1 MADVPVQL
9 IVAAFNNEQAADE
22 ALAKLNE
29 FKKER
34 AIAILDAAVIKRDAN
49 NKLHIKETA
58 DMGGG
63 KGAVVGGVLG
73 GIIGLIAGPPGVVLG
88 GAIGAAVGGLTAKFV
103 DAGIPDDRLRE
114 LGDALKPN
122 QSAIVAIIEHIWVEQ
137 VQAELAKQG
146 ADVMTQ
152 ALKED
157 IAAQL
162 AQGKEVSYTAIGTAA
177 GAAVARTVTDGDK
190 ADVSVIAA
198 NREGDVVVG
207 AGEMKMVPPPAA
219 ESKAVEPTASAAP
232 IEAKPTDTPPADN
245 NPAEGATD
253 APKPT

>member
-1 MADVPVQL
+1 MGDVPVQL
-9 IVAAFNNEQAADE
+9 IVAAFNSETAADD
-22 ALAKLNE
+22 ALTSLYEYKRE
-29 FKKER
+29 K

-49 NKLHIKETA
+49 NKLHIKETG

-73 GIIGLIAGPPGVVLG
+73 GIIGLIAGPPGVIVG
-88 GAIGAAVGGLTAKFV
+88 GAVGAAVGGLTAKFV

-114 LGDALKPN
+114 LGSALKPN

-137 VQAELAKQG
+137 VRAELAKQG

-157 IAAQL
+157 IAKQL
-162 AQGKEVSYTAIGTAA
+162 AEGKEVTYTAIGTA
-177 GAAVARTVTDGDK
+177 GGVAAARVVGDANK

-207 AGEMKMVPPPAA
+207 AGEMKMAELPAAANVVDTAEAKVA
-219 ESKAVEPTASAAP
+219 ESKPGEAP
-232 IEAKPTDTPPADN
+232 AETRPAEAKPD
-245 NPAEGATD
+245 E
-253 APKPT
+253 PKPA